1 MDDLQLL
8 IITGISGAGKSL
20 ALNILEDRGYYC
32 VDNLPPKLAPQFV
45 ELCTSSDDISKI
57 ALGVDIRGGRFFDDL
72 EKVVHFLD
80 NDNYNFRVIF
90 LDADDQVVV
99 SRYKESRRS
108 HPLIEHKETLLE
120 SIKLEK
126 EKLSKIK
133 EKADFVI
140 DTSDLN
146 PKQLKEQLFKYLDL
160 NRTGKVLNL
169 SLVSF
174 GFKRSL
180 PMDAD
185 LVFDIRF
192 LPNPYYL
199 PHLKEQRG
207 VDQQVKDYIWQH
219 ELANQY
225 YHKVLDLL
233 ELSLPH
239 YEIEGKS
246 SLTIAIGCTGGHHR
260 SVAFV
265 ERLYADLSA
274 LDYPISKFHRDIE
287 KQG

>member
-1 MDDLQLL
+1 MGDLQLL

-45 ELCTSSDDISKI
+45 ELCSNSDDITKI

-72 EKVVHFLD
+72 EKILTELR
-80 NDNYNFRVIF
+80 NNSSFRVIF

-99 SRYKESRRS
+99 SRYKESRRN
-108 HPLIEHKETLLE
+108 HPLYEQKETLLE
-120 SIKLEK
+120 SIQLEK
-126 EKLSKIK
+126 DKLKSIK
-133 EKADFVI
+133 DRADFVI
-140 DTSDLN
+140 DTSELQ
-146 PKQLKEQLFKYLDL
+146 PKQLKDQLYQYLDL
-160 NRTGKVLNL
+160 NRTGKVLNI
-169 SLVSF
+169 SLISF
-174 GFKRSL
+174 GFKRGMPL
-180 PMDAD
+180 DAD

-199 PHLKEQRG
+199 PHLRDQRG
-207 VDQQVKDYIWQH
+207 VDKQVKDYIWQH
-219 ELANQY
+219 ELAEEY
-225 YHKVLDLL
+225 YEKVLDLIK
-233 ELSLPH
+233 LSLPH
-239 YEIEGKS
+239 YETEGKS

-265 ERLYADLSA
+265 ERLYEDLA
-274 LDYPISKFHRDIE
+274 KLNYPISKLHRDIT